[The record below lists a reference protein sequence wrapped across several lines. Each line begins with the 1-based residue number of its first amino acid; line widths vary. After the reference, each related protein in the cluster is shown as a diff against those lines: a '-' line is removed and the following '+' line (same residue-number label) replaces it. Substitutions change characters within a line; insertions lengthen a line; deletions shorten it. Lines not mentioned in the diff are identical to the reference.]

1 MCYYKGK
8 LAEVNYMP
16 KIKCTINITNTV
28 IANKKVIAEAIKKT
42 PEKTF
47 VGEIGRQKST
57 DQEISC

>member
-1 MCYYKGK
+1 
-8 LAEVNYMP
+8 MP

-28 IANKKVIAEAIKKT
+28 IANKKAIAEAIKKT

-47 VGEIGRQKST
+47 VGEIGRQKSA

>member
-1 MCYYKGK
+1 
-8 LAEVNYMP
+8 MP

-28 IANKKVIAEAIKKT
+28 IANKEAIAKEIKRT
-42 PEKTF
+42 PEKTY

>member
-1 MCYYKGK
+1 
-8 LAEVNYMP
+8 MP

-28 IANKKVIAEAIKKT
+28 IANKEAIKT